1 MMKHLPRPPRPSVGR
16 QAACCPPQG
25 GRERC
30 LRRGRARAQA
40 GFTLMEVLVALAVFA
55 ISVVGLVALE
65 SRSIESQRA
74 SRELREGE
82 RIAQEAMAE
91 LRSRGFLQLLQQ
103 DFTGSPSPTF
113 PYDDQLVPA
122 AQRQRDMSR
131 PPADIPADEEVVGSV
146 RGSFLVYRRV
156 NLVSNPTA
164 PPANPPNTDP
174 LDPSNE
180 IPLVDALEL
189 DVVVM
194 WIDHTNPAYPPPQD
208 LQVTDLVPAMTDPE
222 DPEFRPYV
230 GHVRLRTVRV
240 NDVVVASDLAGAGG
254 STT

>member
-1 MMKHLPRPPRPSVGR
+1 MRR
-16 QAACCPPQG
+16 G
-25 GRERC
+25 GLVKETPAL
-30 LRRGRARAQA
+30 LRRRRQA

-74 SRELREGE
+74 SREIREAE
-82 RIAQEAMAE
+82 RIAQETMAD

-103 DFTGSPSPTF
+103 DFAGAPNPTF
-113 PYDDQLVPA
+113 PYDDQLVAPA
-122 AQRQRDMSR
+122 LRLRDMSR
-131 PPADIPADEEVVGSV
+131 PPADIPPDEDVVGSV
-146 RGSFLVYRRV
+146 RGSFIVFRRV
-156 NLVSNPTA
+156 DMVTA
-164 PPANPPNTDP
+164 PGAMPGNPPLVDP

-189 DVVVM
+189 DVVVL
-194 WIDHTNPAYPPPQD
+194 WVDQSNPAYPPPAD
-208 LQVTDLVPAMTDPE
+208 LVVTDLVPAMTNPE

-240 NDVVVASDLAGAGG
+240 NDVVVDSDAAGG